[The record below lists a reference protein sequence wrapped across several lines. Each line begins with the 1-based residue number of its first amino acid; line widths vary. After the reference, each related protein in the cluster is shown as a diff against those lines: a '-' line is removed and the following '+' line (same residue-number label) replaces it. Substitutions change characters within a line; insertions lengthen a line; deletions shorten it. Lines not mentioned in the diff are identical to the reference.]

1 MEVLSRMLKNT
12 EMHAFIHVFRVG
24 SNMAEGWSIYHLLF
38 ADDTIFC
45 CDASRLGLDN
55 NYFGG
60 VLPNS
65 IVNLSSQL
73 KSFINRGNQTCGSIP
88 IGVEN
93 LVNISIL
100 GIGSNALVGT
110 IPTGIGKLK
119 SLQLLVLSRNR
130 ITRQIPPSLGKI
142 IIITI

>member
-1 MEVLSRMLKNT
+1 MLLCMSFEWDLIWLKVG
-12 EMHAFIHVFRVG
+12 VFT
-24 SNMAEGWSIYHLLF
+24 IFYLLMTPF
-38 ADDTIFC
+38 FC

>member
-12 EMHAFIHVFRVG
+12 EMHAFMHVFRVG
-24 SNMAEGWSIYHLLF
+24 SNMAEGWSIYHLLLLMTPF
-38 ADDTIFC
+38 FC

-65 IVNLSSQL
+65 IVNLSFQL
-73 KSFINRGNQTCGSIP
+73 KSFINRGNQTYGSIP

-142 IIITI
+142 TIITI